1 MTRLL
6 LLLLLL
12 GAPGLAAAPLPS
24 GTEGV
29 PVSGQVALD
38 RIAGRFAALWSAGD
52 VSAIAAL
59 LSADGVRLQLG
70 QGGHAT
76 VGVRQATAAIRDF
89 HQALRTTGSRVLR
102 VSEVGGTPRR
112 GFAELECSA
121 TEGGGREAAGYS
133 VFVAFVQEGSD
144 WRVSEI
150 RVLR

>member
-12 GAPGLAAAPLPS
+12 PGPGLAAVPLPLEVEV
-24 GTEGV
+24 TPTAE
-29 PVSGQVALD
+29 QAALD
-38 RIAGRFAALWSAGD
+38 RVAARFATLWSAGD
-52 VSAIAAL
+52 VSGIAAL
-59 LSADGVRLQLG
+59 LSSDGVRLQLG

-89 HQALRTTGSRVLR
+89 HQAFRTTGARVRR
-102 VSEVGGTPRR
+102 VSEVSATPRR

-121 TEGGGREAAGYS
+121 TEGSRDETGYS
-133 VFVAFVQEGSD
+133 VFVAFLLEGSD